1 MCQKM
6 ECAIFDGKELILS
19 GNNQEEES
27 DSSESES
34 CDEETDGTILNVKNI
49 ADTVLFISF
58 YHDLIKN

>member
-1 MCQKM
+1 M
-6 ECAIFDGKELILS
+6 ESTDQEAIKKYY

-58 YHDLIKN
+58 YHDSLKN

>member
-1 MCQKM
+1 M
-6 ECAIFDGKELILS
+6 ESTDQEAIKKYY

-27 DSSESES
+27 GSGESEA
-34 CDEETDGTILNVKNI
+34 CDEETDGTILNVENI